1 MKSWKERR
9 EDTLREFGVE
19 IRDVPGCGRG
29 LFARRD
35 FEVGEIVLKESPLI
49 SLDLKE
55 PLKRLDSPPIDDVP
69 EEKRENLR
77 IFLNYM
83 KKLEA
88 FLFQASLDTQE
99 AMLDCYCGDDLQ
111 PTDSLLV
118 RATSVA
124 NFCLTREKRKKNSSI
139 QNQSLKRMRRGILA
153 FDLNSWGVMNPG
165 TKHLVRLTIFDVG
178 SKINHS
184 CRANTATDGAGT

>member
-55 PLKRLDSPPIDDVP
+55 PLKRLDSPPIDGVP

-124 NFCLTREKRKKNSSI
+124 NFCLTREHVHQRKLFINLQDTIPLLICIWRALVDAFSVFIDTKSI
-139 QNQSLKRMRRGILA
+139 LREVTGKSIVPA
-153 FDLNSWGVMNPG
+153 
-165 TKHLVRLTIFDVG
+165 T
-178 SKINHS
+178 SKKI
-184 CRANTATDGAGT
+184 ANTRKI